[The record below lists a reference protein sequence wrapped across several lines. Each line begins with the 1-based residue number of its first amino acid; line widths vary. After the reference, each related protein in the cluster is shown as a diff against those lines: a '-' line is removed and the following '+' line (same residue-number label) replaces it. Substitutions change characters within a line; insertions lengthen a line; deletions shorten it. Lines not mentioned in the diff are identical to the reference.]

1 VQEGSLPI
9 AASSKL
15 QPGADPRLTALFEDA
30 NLLHLLFKF
39 EKMNVYRIDDLNYL
53 EKQDIYELGVGT
65 VDKRKIDQ
73 LMTRLKISAW
83 VTASAPARRT
93 NSASPSAGS
102 PSTTCAALPATGD
115 SLIESQKAK
124 SRIELQEAQY
134 RIESQKTQE
143 AQSHE
148 ALPASN
154 VSQESEKE
162 REQANPTALPSDGS
176 SEVLKVMMGVKED
189 EEAMSAATKC
199 NTTQIQGEAAR
210 GIYIHTYKCVYIYIY
225 IYIYLY
231 VSTSLYICV
240 SICLYTYTS
249 VDIHINVYMQ
259 IMCMYRCIYT
269 CI

>member
-102 PSTTCAALPATGD
+102 PSTTCAALPATRV
-115 SLIESQKAK
+115 SLID
-124 SRIELQEAQY
+124 
-134 RIESQKTQE
+134 
-143 AQSHE
+143 
-148 ALPASN
+148 
-154 VSQESEKE
+154 
-162 REQANPTALPSDGS
+162 PTNS
-176 SEVLKVMMGVKED
+176 SC
-189 EEAMSAATKC
+189 SATM
-199 NTTQIQGEAAR
+199 R
-210 GIYIHTYKCVYIYIY
+210 FRVYINFVVCMRAA
-225 IYIYLY
+225 L
-231 VSTSLYICV
+231 SLSLWLGLCCCRSLSCSYSCDSSKIRKQV
-240 SICLYTYTS
+240 
-249 VDIHINVYMQ
+249 
-259 IMCMYRCIYT
+259 
-269 CI
+269 